1 MKTTKFFL
9 IVALLS
15 YATWTISQSI
25 NDDRQNVIGIS
36 LKEAMQN
43 PRLVQVMHDQLRPN
57 FLDPAGTTDKLYY
70 AQIIYGRRIYSVYG
84 TYNAWMIFF
93 YGLPGTPPPLL

>member
-9 IVALLS
+9 IVALIT

-25 NDDRQNVIGIS
+25 NEDRQNVIGIS

-43 PRLVQVMHDQLRPN
+43 PRMVLCMQEQLRPN
-57 FLDPAGTTDKLYY
+57 FLDPTGTVDKLFY
-70 AQIIYGRRIYSVYG
+70 AKVIYWRKIYSVYG
-84 TYNAWMIFF
+84 TYGEWINFF
-93 YGLPGTPPPLL
+93 EMNTGTPPPIK